1 MDIRHNNTCKGFG
14 KNIEFQKKLIDL
26 EQLWSSENSPNLTS
40 SILGKLNLCAS
51 MSVYNNRKE

>member
-1 MDIRHNNTCKGFG
+1 MDIRHNNACKGFD

-51 MSVYNNRKE
+51 MSVYNNR